1 MWACLKVPQLV
12 PAAIATALLCP
23 LGIYAQAPTRVV
35 ARETAPGVITVTWS
49 PVAGAAEYF
58 IGRSVWP
65 EGFRRAGTV
74 KDTVYVDT
82 AARAGVRHTYTVAIV
97 GSAQRTRSNEVIP
110 GGAGDA
116 PIAGGPPRGPVGGR
130 GASEPAVDAPV
141 DSLLTPPP
149 DTISTARCSAEAN
162 RKAQERRTAARR
174 VGRDSV
180 EMPSSDA
187 TTTEKTPAQ
196 RAYLEGKCLSPGSP
210 GYPTLWYPVAERS
223 GLTYEE
229 QVRAWRHINLI
240 ALAYK
245 HLLQREPTPEETR
258 REIAALQRGKHWK
271 NLWRQLAHSPERDER
286 FGFFAPAPLASR
298 AAARTAFGLSFD
310 PTPEMCFGGL
320 GPRCAGTVP
329 DARVAPNWFGHF
341 RLPDGT
347 EMAYVAL
354 GVAVGSILHDN
365 ACLADQSGLNCSGL
379 GAGDLWKHKDWPAAL
394 EWNKASW
401 NVLDGRTWRE
411 AFGPYPTARA
421 LQDQFF
427 DDLRP
432 VPARV
437 AYMAPI
443 LSMGTIP
450 ITTIPYAGKESKR
463 TRALRAPPG
472 TSLDDRDDAFCASGT
487 FRERGSFPGKSGWGF
502 CR

>member
-1 MWACLKVPQLV
+1 MRLV
-12 PAAIATALLCP
+12 SATIVATLLFP
-23 LGIYAQAPTRVV
+23 LGTHAQAPARVV
-35 ARETAPGVITVTWS
+35 ASETAPGVITVTWS
-49 PVAGAAEYF
+49 PVPGASEYF
-58 IGRSVWP
+58 VGRSVWP

-82 AARAGVRHTYTVAIV
+82 AARAGVRHNYTVAVV
-97 GSAQRTRSNEVIP
+97 GFAQRTRSNEVIP
-110 GGAGDA
+110 GGSGDR
-116 PIAGGPPRGPVGGR
+116 PIAGGR
-130 GASEPAVDAPV
+130 GAQEPPLDAPV
-141 DSLLTPPP
+141 DSLLTPTP
-149 DTISTARCSAEAN
+149 DTISAARCSAEAN

-174 VGRDSV
+174 IGRDSV
-180 EMPSSDA
+180 AMPNRDS
-187 TTTEKTPAQ
+187 TTAEKTPVQ
-196 RAYLEGKCLSPGSP
+196 RAYVEGKCLSPGSP
-210 GYPTLWYPVAERS
+210 GYPALWYPVAEHS

-245 HLLQREPTPEETR
+245 HLLQREPTAEETR
-258 REIAALQRGKHWK
+258 GEITALQRGRHWK
-271 NLWRQLAHSPERDER
+271 DLWRQLAHSAERDER
-286 FGFFAPAPLASR
+286 FAYFAPAPLPNRAS
-298 AAARTAFGLSFD
+298 ARVAFGLSFN

-329 DARVAPNWFGHF
+329 GRVEPRWFGHF

-379 GAGDLWKHKDWPAAL
+379 GAGDLVKHADWPAAL

-411 AFGPYPTARA
+411 VFGPYPTARA

-432 VPARV
+432 VAARV

-450 ITTIPYAGKESKR
+450 ITTIPYKGKESKR

-472 TSLDDRDDAFCASGT
+472 TSLDERDDAFCASGT

>member
-1 MWACLKVPQLV
+1 MSAPLRHTHLV
-12 PAAIATALLCP
+12 PAAIAAALLLP
-23 LGIYAQAPTRVV
+23 LGTHAQAPARVV
-35 ARETAPGVITVTWS
+35 ASETAPGVITVTWS
-49 PVAGAAEYF
+49 RVPGASEYF
-58 IGRSVWP
+58 VGRSVWP

-82 AARAGVRHTYTVAIV
+82 AARAGVRHSYAVAVV

-110 GGAGDA
+110 AGSRDA
-116 PIAGGPPRGPVGGR
+116 RIAGGPPRGPVGAR
-130 GASEPAVDAPV
+130 GDPEPVFDEPA
-141 DSLLTPPP
+141 DSLLTPTP

-162 RKAQERRTAARR
+162 KKAHERRTAARR
-174 VGRDSV
+174 IGRDSV
-180 EMPSSDA
+180 AMPGRDS
-187 TTTEKTPAQ
+187 TTAEKTPVQ

-223 GLTYEE
+223 GLTGEE
-229 QVRAWRHINLI
+229 LVRAWRQISII

-245 HLLQREPTPEETR
+245 HLLQREPTAEETR
-258 REIAALQRGKHWK
+258 REITALQRGKHWK
-271 NLWRQLAHSPERDER
+271 DFWRQLAHSAERDER
-286 FGFFAPAPLASR
+286 FGYYAPAPLSSR
-298 AAARTAFGLSFD
+298 AAARIAFGLSFN

-329 DARVAPNWFGHF
+329 GRVEPRWFGHF

-354 GVAVGSILHDN
+354 GVAVGSIVHDN

-411 AFGPYPTARA
+411 VFGPYPTAGG

-432 VPARV
+432 VPARD

-443 LSMGTIP
+443 LSMVTIP
-450 ITTIPYAGKESKR
+450 VTTIRYAGTETKR
-463 TRALRAPPG
+463 TRALGAPAG
-472 TSLDDRDDAFCASGT
+472 TSLDERDAAFCALGA